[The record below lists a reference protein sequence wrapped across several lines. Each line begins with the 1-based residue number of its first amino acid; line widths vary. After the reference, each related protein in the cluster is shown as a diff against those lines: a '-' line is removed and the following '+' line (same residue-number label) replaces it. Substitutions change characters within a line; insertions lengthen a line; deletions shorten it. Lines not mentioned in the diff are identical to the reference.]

1 MASDHKTKKMNQITV
16 EEFHQRLLNDPGL
29 HVLDVREPNEYEEYN
44 IGARLLP
51 LSRLRQMDAEE
62 IEGWKDEEII
72 VHCRSGQ
79 RSMEACML
87 LQTMGFA
94 RPVNLTGGIVAWTQ
108 AFGDE
113 QIK

>member
-1 MASDHKTKKMNQITV
+1 MDQITV
-16 EEFHQRLLNDPGL
+16 EELHQRLRSHPEL

-44 IGARLLP
+44 IGAHLLP

-62 IEGWKDEEII
+62 IEDWKNDEII

-87 LQTMGFA
+87 LQTLGF
-94 RPVNLTGGIVAWTQ
+94 RQPINLTGGIVAWNKTY
-108 AFGDE
+108 GDE